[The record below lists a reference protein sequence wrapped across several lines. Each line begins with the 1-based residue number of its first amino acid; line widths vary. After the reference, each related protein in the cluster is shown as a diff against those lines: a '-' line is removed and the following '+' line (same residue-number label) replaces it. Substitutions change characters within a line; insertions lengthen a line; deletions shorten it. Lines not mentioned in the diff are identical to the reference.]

1 MKKLL
6 ELRSEIDKCVRCGTC
21 RSTCPTFK
29 VIGRETSCAR
39 GRVTLISEYMNGGVG
54 LTETFLKH
62 LKECTLCG
70 ACRSKCPNGVDTVAI
85 FAAAR
90 RDVTEKQG
98 VPFAA
103 SVIFKNLLASGGI
116 MSLGLKLATRF
127 QGLFFRDASAGVGLL
142 SRFSLPLVGSGR
154 LVPPLAGTPFLDLPE
169 VKSAD
174 GQADKK
180 KGGPS
185 VAFYAGCGINY
196 LMPEVGL
203 KSLEAVRRAG
213 ASVSV
218 PQGQACC
225 GMPAYAMGDIATA
238 RSMALKNLEVFEAAG
253 ADFIVTSC
261 ATCGHGLKSLM
272 VDLLSDD
279 PGLKARAE
287 KIAAKTRDISELL
300 VKELG
305 FKAKGRGGERRV
317 VTYHDPCHLGRAQG
331 LREEPRELLKMGPG
345 VVLKEMKNPCLCCGL
360 GGGLMYNN
368 YELSMEIAAKKA
380 ENIKRSGAQFVA
392 TACPG
397 CIVQLRDG
405 LHRSGVDVKV
415 CHVVELLS
423 EEKP

>member
-1 MKKLL
+1 MKKLS

-39 GRVTLISEYMNGGVG
+39 GRVTLVADYMNGGVG
-54 LTETFLKH
+54 LTETYLKH

-90 RDVTEKQG
+90 ADATEKQG

-103 SVIFKNLLASGGI
+103 SVIFKNLMASGGI
-116 MSLGLKLATRF
+116 LSLGLKLATRL
-127 QGLFFRDASAGVGLL
+127 QGLFFKDASAGLGLL

-154 LVPPLAGTPFLDLPE
+154 LVPPLASTPFLDLPE
-169 VKSAD
+169 VKGMD
-174 GQADKK
+174 GKGAKK
-180 KGGPS
+180 DAPR
-185 VAFYAGCGINY
+185 VAFYAGCGINF
-196 LMPEVGL
+196 LMPEVGA
-203 KSLEAVRRAG
+203 KSLEAIKRAG
-213 ASVSV
+213 AEVFV

-238 RSMALKNLEVFEAAG
+238 RSMALKNLEAFESVD
-253 ADFIVTSC
+253 ADFIATSC
-261 ATCGHGLKSLM
+261 ATCGHGLKHLM
-272 VDLLSDD
+272 SDLLADR
-279 PGLKARAE
+279 PELKERAE

-300 VKELG
+300 IKELG
-305 FKAKGRGGERRV
+305 FKTKGASASEKRV

-331 LREEPRELLKMGPG
+331 LREQPRELLKMGTG

-368 YELSMEIAAKKA
+368 YKLSMEIAAKKA
-380 ENIKRSGAQFVA
+380 ENIKNSGAAIVA

-397 CIVQLRDG
+397 CMVQLRDG
-405 LHRSGVDVKV
+405 LHRFGVDVKV
-415 CHVVELLS
+415 CHIVELL
-423 EEKP
+423 

>member
-39 GRVTLISEYMNGGVG
+39 GRVTLVAEYMNGGVG
-54 LTETFLKH
+54 LSETFLKH

-103 SVIFKNLLASGGI
+103 SIIFKNLLASGGI
-116 MSLGLKLATRF
+116 MSLGLKLATRL

-154 LVPPLAGTPFLDLPE
+154 LVPPLAPTSFLDLPE
-169 VKSAD
+169 VKSAE
-174 GQADKK
+174 GKADKK
-180 KGGPS
+180 DGPS

-238 RSMALKNLEVFEAAG
+238 RSMALKNLEVFEAAD

-272 VDLLSDD
+272 ASLLADS
-279 PGLKARAE
+279 PELKARAE

-300 VKELG
+300 IKELG
-305 FKAKGRGGERRV
+305 FKAKGRVAERRV

-380 ENIKRSGAQFVA
+380 ENIKKSGAEFVA